1 MSAEKTKNKKL
12 KGLSMYEV
20 SKGTS
25 ISYQTLLKW
34 AKGGKIH
41 HVIEERINKFIEE
54 NDKKRISIH

>member
-25 ISYQTLLKW
+25 MSYQTILKW
-34 AKGGKIH
+34 SRGGKIH

-54 NDKKRISIH
+54 NITK